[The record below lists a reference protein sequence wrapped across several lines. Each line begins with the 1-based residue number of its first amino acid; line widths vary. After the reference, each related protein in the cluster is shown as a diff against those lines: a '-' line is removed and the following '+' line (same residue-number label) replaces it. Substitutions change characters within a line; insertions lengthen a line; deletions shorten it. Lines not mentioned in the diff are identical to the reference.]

1 MRIDPLIRNLA
12 QETAQVKKPAGP
24 GTDSFTDQLKS
35 KVAEVDQLQQG
46 ADQAMAD
53 GALKGATNIHETMIR
68 LEEADCGLRLLTKLR
83 NKAIDAY
90 HEMMRM
96 QF

>member
-1 MRIDPLIRNLA
+1 MRIDPTIRNLA
-12 QETAQVKKPAGP
+12 QEALVKKPANP
-24 GTDSFTDQLKS
+24 GAESFTDQLMS
-35 KVAEVDQLQQG
+35 KVAEVDQMQQG
-46 ADQAMAD
+46 AEQAMAE

-68 LEEADCGLRLLTKLR
+68 LEEADCGLRLLTKIR